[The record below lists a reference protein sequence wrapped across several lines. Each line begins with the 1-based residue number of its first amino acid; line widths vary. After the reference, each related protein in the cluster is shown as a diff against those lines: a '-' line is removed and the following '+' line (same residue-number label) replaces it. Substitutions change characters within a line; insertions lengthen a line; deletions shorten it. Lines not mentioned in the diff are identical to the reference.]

1 MFNSLRIRLTVIL
14 IGLAIGPLLIA
25 GIILVQRS
33 LATERNRAYLLQGQ
47 VAQNVSTA
55 IESYVHNIV
64 TDLAS
69 LGSSISGLA
78 QPDRAQQLSLML
90 GMLSTGSNQDAFEE
104 LILLDA
110 SGREQ
115 VRLSRQDIVPSSELG
130 NRAGLEEF
138 EIPTT
143 TRNTYFSPVRL
154 DETTGKNLITVSIPL
169 YEPRSVRLTGV
180 LVANVDFAIIS
191 RLLSQA
197 QVGEGQT
204 IYVTDSARNVIAHE
218 NRTLALQG
226 LNIALPATADTQRGL
241 DGTTVVLAVRKIEL
255 ENQTL
260 FVVAEQP
267 NSQALQ
273 LAYTTILTTGFV
285 VVGAILL
292 ALTFGFLAVRQIIQ
306 PIQGLASSAER
317 IAAGD
322 LTHQASILRQDEIGF
337 LAKSFN
343 SMTAQLHDFVGTL
356 EKRVAERT
364 AELESARQVSD
375 KRAQDLQTI
384 AEIAR
389 YISTEKD
396 LEKLLPLITRI
407 VSDRFGFYHVGIFLL
422 DETGKYAVLRAS
434 NSPGGQTMLRRK
446 HSLEV
451 GQKGIVGYV
460 TGSGSPRVAL
470 NTGEDSV
477 YFNNPNL
484 PDTRSEMAVPLST
497 RGKIIGALD
506 VQSTEANAFSDA
518 DVAILSLLA
527 DQIAIAIDNVQLLKE
542 SQSALAES
550 QAVFRE
556 YLAASWQAKMGTGII
571 GYHQTLSGGKI
582 LTESTLSEL
591 EKDEAGEESVIKIPI
606 RVRDQEIGVLN
617 IKPISADKNWNE
629 DDLAVVQAV
638 AERLG
643 LTLDNARLFE
653 ETSSR
658 ASRERFVTEITSKI
672 RASNDPQEMMK
683 TAVQELEHLLGATR
697 VEIVSQRNDPPPD
710 QVIIPKGEI
719 I

>member
-1 MFNSLRIRLTVIL
+1 MFNSLRVRLTVIL
-14 IGLAIGPLLIA
+14 IGLAVGPLLIA

-55 IESYVHNIV
+55 IESYVQDIV
-64 TDLAS
+64 VDLAS

-104 LILLDA
+104 LILLDS

-115 VRLSRQDIVPSSELG
+115 VRLSRQEIVPSSELG

-138 EIPTT
+138 EIPRT

-154 DETTGKNLITVSIPL
+154 DETTGKNLIIISIPL
-169 YEPRSVRLTGV
+169 YEPRSVQLTGV
-180 LVANVDFAIIS
+180 LVANVDFATIS

-204 IYVTDSARNVIAHE
+204 IYVTDSAGNVVAHE
-218 NRTLALQG
+218 NRTMALQG

-255 ENQTL
+255 ENQIL

-317 IAAGD
+317 IASGD
-322 LTHQASILRQDEIGF
+322 LTHQASILRQDEIGL

-343 SMTAQLHDFVGTL
+343 SMTAQLRDFVGTL

-364 AELESARQVSD
+364 AEMESARQVSD
-375 KRAQDLQTI
+375 KRAQNLQTI

-396 LEKLLPLITRI
+396 LEKLLPLITRN

-422 DETGKYAVLRAS
+422 DETGKHAVLRAS
-434 NSPGGQTMLRRK
+434 NSPGGQTMLRLK

-542 SQSALAES
+542 SQGALAES

-556 YLAASWQAKMGTGII
+556 YLAAAWQDKMGTGII
-571 GYHQTLSGGKI
+571 GYHQTLSGGRA
-582 LTESTLSEL
+582 LTESSLSEL
-591 EKDEAGEESVIKIPI
+591 EKNETGEERVIKIPI

-617 IKPISADKNWNE
+617 IRPISADKNWNE

-710 QVIIPKGEI
+710 
-719 I
+719 